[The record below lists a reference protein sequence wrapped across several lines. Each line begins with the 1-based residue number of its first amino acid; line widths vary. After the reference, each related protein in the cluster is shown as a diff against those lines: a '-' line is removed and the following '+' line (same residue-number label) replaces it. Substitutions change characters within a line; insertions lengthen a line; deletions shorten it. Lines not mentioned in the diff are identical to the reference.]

1 MKITAPLPQDH
12 VRIELQEGEAMHVLH
27 PKAIVAF
34 QGSPTHREDKVMDLS
49 NAYRKKKW
57 VRSKLTGPSE
67 AVLGLPA
74 DCSLTVVDIEADS
87 DLLFNFRHVLFYTD
101 GLQMKSRIQKIKTAW
116 ITREWVRMRFTGP
129 GKLGLVTSGALA
141 SMPLS
146 PDVPTFAEAG
156 SLVAYPEK
164 ASVQLSVYGN
174 TLASQHMGVQWQLS
188 GSGPIL
194 VQCGAVDNGLSDHL
208 KGDGF
213 VKRLLRELLP
223 FGSVYIK

>member
-1 MKITAPLPQDH
+1 MNITAPPPQDH
-12 VRIELQEGEAMHVLH
+12 VRIELEAGEAMHVLH
-27 PKAIVAF
+27 PKSIVAF
-34 QGSPTHREDKVMDLS
+34 QGSPRNREDRVMDLS

-57 VRSKLTGPSE
+57 IRSKLTGPAE

-74 DCSLTVVDIEADS
+74 ECSLTVVDIEADS

-116 ITREWVRMRFTGP
+116 ITREWVRMRFAGP

-141 SMPLS
+141 TMPLR
-146 PDVPTFAEAG
+146 PEMPIFAEAG

-164 ASVQLSVYGN
+164 ANVQLSVYGN
-174 TLASQHMGVQWQLS
+174 TLASQHMGVQWQLT

-194 VQCGAVDNGLSDHL
+194 IQCGAADSGLSDHL
-208 KGDGF
+208 QGDGLI
-213 VKRLLRELLP
+213 KRLLRELLP